1 MSCVSLRLLI
11 CPTGHQAPQKVL
23 GSPSVY
29 AQRPAPCGGAIPV
42 ALSDPSPWSVVPK
55 YRSTFSVLCQAS
67 DTLSLRGGPCPAFC
81 GVFCSFLAKFSQ
93 SCPQDT
99 TCREGTLWL
108 RVCGWPLCALLG
120 LAQPTGRNGHASFLH
135 PRLAGEA
142 PRDLGA
148 ELRTPPN
155 LPSRQP
161 LRLGHRAYGS
171 LVTAPIRWPPW
182 GPPPGPIRHPAC
194 HSLPP
199 PSRWMEG
206 GFASNFNVIFFNVI
220 CVLSVWSD
228 VPRNT
233 AQCQARRRGP
243 SPSFCRAG
251 LCGSQGFWDRGF
263 TPRDGRAG
271 SD

>member
-1 MSCVSLRLLI
+1 
-11 CPTGHQAPQKVL
+11 
-23 GSPSVY
+23 
-29 AQRPAPCGGAIPV
+29 V

-199 PSRWMEG
+199 HPDGWKGDLQVISMSFFSMS
-206 GFASNFNVIFFNVI
+206 FAS
-220 CVLSVWSD
+220 CLSGQMSPGTLHNARLAD
-228 VPRNT
+228 GDRPRVSAELGSVALRASGIGDLHPGMAEL
-233 AQCQARRRGP
+233 AQIKRIKNH
-243 SPSFCRAG
+243 
-251 LCGSQGFWDRGF
+251 
-263 TPRDGRAG
+263 
-271 SD
+271 